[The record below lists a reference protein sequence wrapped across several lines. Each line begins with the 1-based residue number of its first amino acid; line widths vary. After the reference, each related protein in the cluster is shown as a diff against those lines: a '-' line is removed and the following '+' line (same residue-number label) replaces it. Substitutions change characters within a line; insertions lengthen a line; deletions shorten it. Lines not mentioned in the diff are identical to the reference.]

1 MRHFFGRA
9 ILFGLHTDGFML
21 EVFQTI
27 ALAAIMFAATNADD
41 LVLLGLFFAQP
52 GCRPRAVVLGQLA
65 GIGSLTAI
73 SYTASMLALAVP
85 HGWLPCIGLI
95 PLGIGIRWLRRSGQ
109 RDAPPVAM
117 TWWSIAGITLANGA
131 DNLGV
136 YIPAFAIQTG
146 AQKVLTGITFGLLTF
161 VWCGFAWW
169 AVKHPAWGPWV
180 SRSSGRAAP
189 FVLIGIGLWII
200 AHHPVFG
207 LGFTGD

>member
-1 MRHFFGRA
+1 
-9 ILFGLHTDGFML
+9 ML

-27 ALAAIMFAATNADD
+27 ALATVMFAATNADD
-41 LVLLGLFFAQP
+41 LVLLGIFFAQP

-85 HGWLPCIGLI
+85 HGWLPLIGLI
-95 PLGIGIRWLRRSGQ
+95 PLWIGIRWLRRSHDQ
-109 RDAPPVAM
+109 EAPPVSM
-117 TWWSIAGITLANGA
+117 TWWSIAGITMANGA

-146 AQKVLTGITFGLLTF
+146 AQKVLTGVTFGLLTLI
-161 VWCGFAWW
+161 WCAVAWA
-169 AVKHPAWGPWV
+169 AVKHPTWGPLV
-180 SRSSGRAAP
+180 SRACRRAAP

-200 AHHPVFG
+200 AHHPIFG
-207 LGFTGD
+207 LGLASSGDQPAP